1 MYNAYIID
9 YYFLDLKVQNSQ
21 IDNLNFSNFKGHQMN
36 KYIVSAVLW
45 VKHSFECQAQ
55 IGVEVDGEQKAS
67 IISELTVQVI
77 NVAGMYSNE

>member
-1 MYNAYIID
+1 
-9 YYFLDLKVQNSQ
+9 
-21 IDNLNFSNFKGHQMN
+21 MN

-45 VKHSFECQAQ
+45 VKRSFECQAQ

-77 NVAGMYSNE
+77 NVAGMYLHIYVSNIKFEHNVFIMNTFYQF

>member
-1 MYNAYIID
+1 
-9 YYFLDLKVQNSQ
+9 
-21 IDNLNFSNFKGHQMN
+21 MN

-45 VKHSFECQAQ
+45 VKRLCECQAQ

-77 NVAGMYSNE
+77 NVAGMYLHIYVSNIKFEHNVFIMNTFYQF